1 MRRHRALASR
11 VQARGQRIVSSA
23 PGSSAIGCGPKLVF
37 WDEEQLMAEPEVEAA
52 WRAEFK
58 RIHDTE
64 GFHSGPDDLKTGF
77 RWPADEAE
85 ARRPQEEHTHY
96 YLRWTFVGAFAA
108 MIVGVIGVGLSFLH

>member
-1 MRRHRALASR
+1 MKWRTTASR
-11 VQARGQRIVSSA
+11 KRGQRIVSSA

-64 GFHSGPDDLKTGF
+64 GFHSGPNNLEAAF
-77 RWPADEAE
+77 RGPGDEVE
-85 ARRPQEEHTHY
+85 AGRLQEDPPPH